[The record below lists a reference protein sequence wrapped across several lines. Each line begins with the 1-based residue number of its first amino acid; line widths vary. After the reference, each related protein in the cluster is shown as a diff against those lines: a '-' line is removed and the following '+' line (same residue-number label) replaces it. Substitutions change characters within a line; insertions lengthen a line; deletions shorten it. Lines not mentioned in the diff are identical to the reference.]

1 MVVWHTPWSLCLFK
15 IWRYLTGSS
24 KTSARC
30 CNLQDLRQIRWDL
43 HWSGEF
49 LGLPLSL
56 LLSTK
61 TTATKQESNSPNPT
75 PLSINGEFDFLPQT
89 RLELTY
95 GHPRRDW
102 CKVWAQLKGRRKE
115 YSRKKKLKGEIE
127 AKNCSL
133 HFITNNKVYNYS
145 ITIKS
150 NWIK

>member
-1 MVVWHTPWSLCLFK
+1 MSGTPLGHCVCSRFGD
-15 IWRYLTGSS
+15 I
-24 KTSARC
+24 
-30 CNLQDLRQIRWDL
+30 LQDLVRPLLDVATCKIYAKFDEIFTG
-43 HWSGEF
+43 SGEF

-75 PLSINGEFDFLPQT
+75 HLSINGEFDFLPQT

-115 YSRKKKLKGEIE
+115 YSRKKKLKREIE

-133 HFITNNKVYNYS
+133 HFITNNIVYNYS